1 MRKRKYL
8 RKPFRPI
15 NHETFLET
23 RILARLTQKEAA
35 EMLHVTTRTIH
46 NWETGKVKIPYS
58 VFRLL
63 RISTGFEL
71 PGAAWRGWKL
81 FGDALWSPDGKKYAA
96 ADLSYLSLTFA
107 MARQFR
113 LDYAK
118 RHAQRA
124 ARSAQRRGL
133 THTLPL
139 FSGAKR

>member
-15 NHETFLET
+15 NHEVFLET
-23 RILARLTQKEAA
+23 RILARLTQKQAA
-35 EMLHVTTRTIH
+35 DMLHVTTRSIH

-81 FGDALWSPDGKKYAA
+81 FGDAPMVTGWQKIRCSRSELFVPDVCHG
-96 ADLSYLSLTFA
+96 SSI
-107 MARQFR
+107 
-113 LDYAK
+113 
-118 RHAQRA
+118 
-124 ARSAQRRGL
+124 SA
-133 THTLPL
+133 
-139 FSGAKR
+139 

>member
-1 MRKRKYL
+1 VRKRKYQ
-8 RKPFRPI
+8 RKPFRPVD
-15 NHETFLET
+15 HESFLKT
-23 RILARLTQKEAA
+23 RILARLTQKQAA
-35 EMLHVTTRTIH
+35 DMLHVTSRTIH

-81 FGDALWSPDGKKYAA
+81 LDDALWSPDNKKYAA

-113 LDYAK
+113 LDTAK

-139 FSGAKR
+139 FSVKKW